1 LDLPDDIDMDGKS
14 EDGDESGMEDM
25 GDIDPMDEDLPE
37 PEGEQEGEVE
47 DPSKEEDVLP
57 EDEIPADLDAQ
68 QDEADENA
76 DEDGQDKTNEAG
88 EDAEKPEEEQE
99 AEEDQD
105 MLQDNRKDDTNA
117 ADEIAPSEAQG
128 AGLDDQQPQD
138 DNKDNDAGAAQRES
152 GEQGAQQEQQQQA
165 GAEGERGVAE
175 NSAAAANE
183 EKTEDKQESLPYKK
197 IGDALEKWYKQQK
210 QIQDAQADKEERKEQ
225 PPTDVDMDDA
235 EFEHLQNEAEE
246 SDAQA
251 LGAANEDQAKA
262 IDEEAGVSTNDKEQR
277 DDFMPEDEEEGEA
290 YRPEEDVDM
299 GDREEEDDKQNPEGG
314 ADNIPNAFVGEAQS
328 REDALDQEGPEAQED
343 NDDSIEEVDHQLESA
358 HISSMAD
365 LPTLS
370 LDDARALYN
379 THESST
385 RNLSL
390 LLAEHLRL
398 LLTPT
403 HATKMRGDYRTG
415 KRLNIKRII
424 PYIASSY
431 RRDKIWM
438 RRSVPSKRQYQIML
452 AIDDS
457 QSMSEGGAQTLAFDT
472 MALLARALSILEAGE
487 LCILGFGEDVSVK
500 LPFETPF
507 TSEAG
512 ANVIR
517 GFNFEQTRTNV
528 KTLVQ
533 KSLDLFRAARVRA
546 QGASSE
552 LWQLQLI
559 VSDGVCEDHAGIRSL
574 VRQAHEERIMM
585 VFVIVDATATAPSIS
600 GAPSGTATPSTN
612 NLASALSNNGSAPAT
627 GTSTPAAPA
636 AANKKKNSSI
646 LDLQTAEFV
655 KDPVT
660 GEMSVRTVKYLDSFP
675 FGYYLVVRD
684 VRELPGVLAGA
695 LRQWFAE
702 VVETQG

>member
-1 LDLPDDIDMDGKS
+1 
-14 EDGDESGMEDM
+14 
-25 GDIDPMDEDLPE
+25 
-37 PEGEQEGEVE
+37 
-47 DPSKEEDVLP
+47 
-57 EDEIPADLDAQ
+57 
-68 QDEADENA
+68 
-76 DEDGQDKTNEAG
+76 
-88 EDAEKPEEEQE
+88 
-99 AEEDQD
+99 
-105 MLQDNRKDDTNA
+105 
-117 ADEIAPSEAQG
+117 
-128 AGLDDQQPQD
+128 
-138 DNKDNDAGAAQRES
+138 
-152 GEQGAQQEQQQQA
+152 
-165 GAEGERGVAE
+165 
-175 NSAAAANE
+175 
-183 EKTEDKQESLPYKK
+183 
-197 IGDALEKWYKQQK
+197 
-210 QIQDAQADKEERKEQ
+210 
-225 PPTDVDMDDA
+225 
-235 EFEHLQNEAEE
+235 
-246 SDAQA
+246 
-251 LGAANEDQAKA
+251 
-262 IDEEAGVSTNDKEQR
+262 
-277 DDFMPEDEEEGEA
+277 
-290 YRPEEDVDM
+290 
-299 GDREEEDDKQNPEGG
+299 
-314 ADNIPNAFVGEAQS
+314 
-328 REDALDQEGPEAQED
+328 
-343 NDDSIEEVDHQLESA
+343 
-358 HISSMAD
+358 
-365 LPTLS
+365 
-370 LDDARALYN
+370 
-379 THESST
+379 
-385 RNLSL
+385 
-390 LLAEHLRL
+390 
-398 LLTPT
+398 
-403 HATKMRGDYRTG
+403 
-415 KRLNIKRII
+415 
-424 PYIASSY
+424 
-431 RRDKIWM
+431 
-438 RRSVPSKRQYQIML
+438 
-452 AIDDS
+452 
-457 QSMSEGGAQTLAFDT
+457 SMSEGGAQTLAFDT

-612 NLASALSNNGSAPAT
+612 NLASAPSNNGSAPAT
-627 GTSTPAAPA
+627 GTSTPAAPT
-636 AANKKKNSSI
+636 ANKKKNSSI

>member
-1 LDLPDDIDMDGKS
+1 
-14 EDGDESGMEDM
+14 

-37 PEGEQEGEVE
+37 PEGEQEGEIE
-47 DPSKEEDVLP
+47 DPSKEEDVSP

-76 DEDGQDKTNEAG
+76 DEDGQDKTTEAG

-197 IGDALEKWYKQQK
+197 IGDALEKWYRQQK

-290 YRPEEDVDM
+290 YRPDEDVDM

-314 ADNIPNAFVGEAQS
+314 ADNIPNAFVGEAQP
-328 REDALDQEGPEAQED
+328 REDTLDQEGPEAQED
-343 NDDSIEEVDHQLESA
+343 KDDSIEEVDHQLESA

-612 NLASALSNNGSAPAT
+612 NLASAPSNNGSAPAT
-627 GTSTPAAPA
+627 GTSTPAAPT
-636 AANKKKNSSI
+636 ANKKKNSSI